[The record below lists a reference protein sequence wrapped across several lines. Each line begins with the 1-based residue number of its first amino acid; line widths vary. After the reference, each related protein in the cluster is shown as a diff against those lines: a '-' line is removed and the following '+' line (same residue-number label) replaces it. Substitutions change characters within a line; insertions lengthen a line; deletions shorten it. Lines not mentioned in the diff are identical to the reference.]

1 MPFSVLCVKFTSISA
16 TGSTSSVESAS
27 IPLSRQK
34 WRIHKDVAGLCVAVG
49 PFGESVVSVNPAH
62 RVAELGRSLGAE
74 GIARKTL
81 RTRLHIAEGW
91 IGFGGHVG
99 FPPKTPRVQRRAQRT
114 SVRYGVD
121 TPRPAQWSSTKAR
134 KASLLSRARATLR
147 RPMSTFFALSKS

>member
-1 MPFSVLCVKFTSISA
+1 LNLRRSQPRVRPLRWSLHRYLSAVRSGVFTKIWQAFASA
-16 TGSTSSVESAS
+16 
-27 IPLSRQK
+27 
-34 WRIHKDVAGLCVAVG
+34 WG